1 MDEASAL
8 IRFKNNFDEEN
19 ISLKISTNFSRL
31 TRLVNKAA
39 ENEKSDLASHCDI
52 KKVPLEEVVT
62 SCKSG
67 KDRTGLNMFYRM
79 AKIFKDEIGVSFAKI
94 CNVLHSSGHIEYLP
108 DSFRVGGGAPGCYQ
122 LQKPVLGAL
131 PKSEKEHLK
140 DLVGPF
146 SHNSKEQ
153 RKSFSERAR
162 HLFFSSDEVETKS
175 INSTNV
181 TKETEKTVELETPA
195 MVARLESDISKNKKN
210 GPSNAMKRASSEQ
223 LAPTSEQQK
232 SV

>member
-1 MDEASAL
+1 VGNG
-8 IRFKNNFDEEN
+8 I
-19 ISLKISTNFSRL
+19 
-31 TRLVNKAA
+31 
-39 ENEKSDLASHCDI
+39 
-52 KKVPLEEVVT
+52 T
-62 SCKSG
+62 SCK
-67 KDRTGLNMFYRM
+67 NQFW
-79 AKIFKDEIGVSFAKI
+79 
-94 CNVLHSSGHIEYLP
+94 
-108 DSFRVGGGAPGCYQ
+108 
-122 LQKPVLGAL
+122 AL

-210 GPSNAMKRASSEQ
+210 GPSNSMKRASSEQ
-223 LAPTSEQQK
+223 LAPTSETEICLDFFRIIFFNHL
-232 SV
+232 